1 MLADLSE
8 LHELVT
14 KTLDTSWFPMD
25 TLSDAKQFSVRKHIP
40 FGVLS
45 IRDHLILLHL
55 LVQLRLERTHPNLNH
70 LLDLIRQLGLDILLE
85 TTQQEGSKHLMQ
97 TTNDEERLFFVQLN
111 LVGSTRVG
119 EGCVE
124 PLIERFHGIEDFGE
138 DEIEEGP
145 KFGKVVL
152 EWSTSQNK
160 TVTGV
165 IELGERLR
173 EFTLS
178 VLHTMTLIYKE
189 VSYCLSRID
198 EYTDQ

>member
-1 MLADLSE
+1 M
-8 LHELVT
+8 
-14 KTLDTSWFPMD
+14 
-25 TLSDAKQFSVRKHIP
+25 
-40 FGVLS
+40 
-45 IRDHLILLHL
+45 
-55 LVQLRLERTHPNLNH
+55 ERTHPNLDH
-70 LLDLIRQLGLDILLE
+70 LLDVIRQLGLDILLE
-85 TTQQEGSKHLMQ
+85 

-178 VLHTMTLIYKE
+178 ILHTTSIRK
-189 VSYCLSRID
+189 
-198 EYTDQ
+198 